1 MPSVAKEAGLL
12 QRVVLIEFDSLAAAQ
27 AVYDSEDYKKAL
39 HALGSDSVV
48 RDIRI
53 IEAA

>member
-1 MPSVAKEAGLL
+1 MAKEAGLI
-12 QRVVLIEFDSLAAAQ
+12 QRVVLIEFDGLEMA
-27 AVYDSEDYKKAL
+27 KKAYESEGYQKAL
-39 HALGSDSVV
+39 LALGSDSVV